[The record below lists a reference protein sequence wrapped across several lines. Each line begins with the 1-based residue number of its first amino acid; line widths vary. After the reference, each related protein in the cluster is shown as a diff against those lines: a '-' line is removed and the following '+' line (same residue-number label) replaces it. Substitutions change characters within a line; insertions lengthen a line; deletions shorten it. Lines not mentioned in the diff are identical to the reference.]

1 MIKQVKSALNEGQ
14 PFKLFKSEAS
24 KHLKTSTVLYCTVLY
39 CTVLYCTVL
48 LTLRAILHL
57 PVLSAFMKSTKS
69 GQEKGARRVSCWSWI
84 VRN

>member
-24 KHLKTSTVLYCTVLY
+24 KHLKTSTVLY

>member
-24 KHLKTSTVLYCTVLY
+24 KHLKTSTVLY

-69 GQEKGARRVSCWSWI
+69 GQEKGARRVSCWS
-84 VRN
+84 